1 MAAGIA
7 PRKRRNKTG
16 QRPDTYSQQLT
27 VRTALND
34 RLGSL
39 GTPGVRPQR
48 RAARTGS
55 CRRCAAGRSCARS
68 EKTVAS
74 GSVAGGSD
82 SIRHRRVS
90 ADDVVRGRR
99 MRRVGVISR

>member
-74 GSVAGGSD
+74 RGLSRGLPIPSATGVS
-82 SIRHRRVS
+82 RVS
-90 ADDVVRGRR
+90 ADDVVAVLCG
-99 MRRVGVISR
+99 GSG